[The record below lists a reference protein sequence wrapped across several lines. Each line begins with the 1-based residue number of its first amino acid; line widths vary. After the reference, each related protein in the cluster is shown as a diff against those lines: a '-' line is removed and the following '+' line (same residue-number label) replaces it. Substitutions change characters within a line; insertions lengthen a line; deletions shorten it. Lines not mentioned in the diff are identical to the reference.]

1 MFKIAKFLVL
11 FFLIF
16 DFANATKGPQYRS
29 LRVHGMG
36 GAFIA
41 VADGREALYYNPAGL
56 NLKSRYENF
65 EKYPEM
71 GYMPRQRYEFRLL
84 TASVGLPAN
93 EIGDIIDICGAPKI
107 GTIIKKLIFLNF
119 GYFKNITDWCP
130 QYTDVFKNDGGTL
143 DSLKDNPHLIDSL
156 IRLDYSPIEIG
167 AQVSILEFSMHNFG
181 FATWV
186 NANAAPRLELGQA
199 DLPGFSVEPV
209 QIDAAIQ
216 TGAAFSPVDNW
227 SVGVGLKAARRHKE
241 IGFKYDPTIDLS
253 GDDPSIK
260 DSDKL
265 DSLQRFWEH
274 YLGDSL
280 AQFKFK
286 DINFALDFGALYQIT
301 REVRLGTSLRNVFFG
316 KFAGE
321 TITPNLSIG
330 AAYSPMLFQ
339 SNSWWARKVHFA
351 ADYVDI
357 ADGTVGDMFLA
368 HLNFGAEIEQVVLP
382 SPSRDLSFW
391 PRLGIGVLGGLLGF
405 GVGYVIDYGIP
416 GLAIGSLAGL
426 NVGFGGDVLRTS
438 VGAGIESYY
447 LAWNIALGL
456 SDAVTARFGSYAEE
470 RGVKTGQKEQR
481 FWTGELSV
489 GF

>member
-29 LRVHGMG
+29 LRAHGMG

-56 NLKSRYENF
+56 NLKSRFENF

-71 GYMPRQRYEFRLL
+71 GYMPRQRYELKLL
-84 TASVGLPAN
+84 TASVGIPAN
-93 EIGDIIDICGAPKI
+93 EIEDIVDICGAPKV

-119 GYFKNITDWCP
+119 GYLKNITDWCP
-130 QYTDVFKNDGGTL
+130 QYTDVFKDSGTL
-143 DSLKDNPHLIDSL
+143 DSLKNNPHLVDSL
-156 IRLDYSPIEIG
+156 RRLDYSPIEIG
-167 AQVSILEFSMHNFG
+167 AQVSILEFSMPNFG

-186 NANAAPRLELGQA
+186 NANAAPTLVLGVA
-199 DLPGFSVEPV
+199 GLPSFKMEPV
-209 QIDAAIQ
+209 QVDAVIQ
-216 TGAAFSPVDNW
+216 TGAALSPVDNW

-241 IGFKYDPTIDLS
+241 IGFKYDPEIDMS
-253 GDDPSIK
+253 KDDPDIK
-260 DSDKL
+260 NSGKL
-265 DSLQRFWEH
+265 DSLKKFWKN

-280 AQFKFK
+280 AEFKFN
-286 DINFALDFGALYQIT
+286 DMNLALDFGALYQIT
-301 REVRLGTSLRNVFFG
+301 REVRLGSSLRNVFFG

-321 TITPNLSIG
+321 IITPNLSIG
-330 AAYSPMLFQ
+330 AAYSPMLLQ

-357 ADGTVGDMFLA
+357 VDGTVGDMFLA

-382 SPSRDLSFW
+382 SPTKELSFW
-391 PRLGIGVLGGLLGF
+391 PRLGIGVLGGLFGL
-405 GVGYVIDYGIP
+405 GVGYLVDYGIP
-416 GLAIGSLAGL
+416 GFAIGSLAGL
-426 NVGFGGDVLRTS
+426 NIGFGGDVLRTS

-447 LAWNIALGL
+447 PAWNVALGF
-456 SDAVTARFGSYAEE
+456 SDAVTVRFGSYAEE

-481 FWTGELSV
+481 FWTGEFSV

>member
-1 MFKIAKFLVL
+1 MFKKAIILAL
-11 FFLIF
+11 FFLLF
-16 DFANATKGPQYRS
+16 DFASAAKGPQYRS

-93 EIGDIIDICGAPKI
+93 EIEDIIDICGAPKV

-119 GYFKNITDWCP
+119 GYLKNITDWCP
-130 QYTDVFKNDGGTL
+130 QYTDVFKSSGIL
-143 DSLKDNPHLIDSL
+143 DSLKDNSHLLDSL
-156 IRLDYSPIEIG
+156 RRLDYSPIEIG

-186 NANAAPRLELGQA
+186 NANAAPVLELGPA
-199 DLPGFSVEPV
+199 SLPGFRIEPV

-241 IGFKYDPTIDLS
+241 IGFTYLPNMDLAHF
-253 GDDPSIK
+253 DDPGVGNT
-260 DSDKL
+260 DKL
-265 DSLQRFWEH
+265 DSLKEFWEH

-280 AQFKFK
+280 AQFNFD

-405 GVGYVIDYGIP
+405 GVGYVIDYGAP
-416 GLAIGSLAGL
+416 GFVIGSLAGL

-438 VGAGIESYY
+438 VGAGIEGYY
-447 LAWNIALGL
+447 PAWNIALGL
-456 SDAVTARFGSYAEE
+456 SDAVTVRFASYAEE